1 MSTFNLIL
9 ASPTK
14 TSEGCR
20 RFLTFIASILIIIML
35 IFGGVSGCGL
45 LKSSGGTYLV
55 KVGTEDGVEMCVQK
69 SNGQTSSS
77 FPCPR

>member
-1 MSTFNLIL
+1 MNMFNLIL
-9 ASPTK
+9 AK
-14 TSEGCR
+14 L
-20 RFLTFIASILIIIML
+20 LTFIASILIIIML
-35 IFGGVSGCGL
+35 VFGAVSVSGCGL

-69 SNGQTSSS
+69 SNGQTSSA